1 MSDIGSTPRLNT
13 DQRRVQGRAGPGD
26 SAVGI
31 AVNRVLQDGELVGQ
45 RPIRGEIIG
54 GISNLERAL
63 SLPGLDKGG
72 NAAERAGCAG
82 LKLLDYM
89 GRGVGPD
96 PERRRLEDELLR
108 ASRTL
113 DLNVLEVALAQVEA
127 LKKLGK

>member
-1 MSDIGSTPRLNT
+1 MTTDNRFGLRLRQLRAQRGYSQERPAELSGMSID
-13 DQRRVQGRAGPGD
+13 
-26 SAVGI
+26 
-31 AVNRVLQDGELVGQ
+31 
-45 RPIRGEIIG
+45 

-89 GRGVGPD
+89 GGDAGPD

-113 DLNVLEVALAQVEA
+113 DLNVLEVASAQIEA